1 MKKCNDI
8 LITLYL
14 KRKMLF
20 NIFSILKAFI
30 VSHMKVIVKIILIL
44 ILGVIIVM
52 GLKNVLKFDNSDVN
66 YHQKFDS
73 LEKVVYQKDIEL
85 LQNKIKRDSINQVR
99 TIKNIYY
106 DTQIKNYSNPDIV
119 GNDSISRYISEKIH
133 NR

>member
-1 MKKCNDI
+1 MKK
-8 LITLYL
+8 
-14 KRKMLF
+14 
-20 NIFSILKAFI
+20 FI
-30 VSHMKVIVKIILIL
+30 VSNIKAIVQIVFII
-44 ILGVIIVM
+44 ILGVIIVS
-52 GLKNVLKFDNSDVN
+52 GLKKAVKIDTSNAT

-73 LEKVVYQKDIEL
+73 LQKIVYQKDIEL
-85 LQNKIKRDSINQVR
+85 LQNKIKRDSINSIR

>member
-1 MKKCNDI
+1 MF
-8 LITLYL
+8 
-14 KRKMLF
+14 F
-20 NIFSILKAFI
+20 NLFSILKAFI
-30 VSHMKVIVKIILIL
+30 TSHLKVIIKTVFIA
-44 ILGVIIVM
+44 ILGIIIVT
-52 GLKNVLKFDNSDVN
+52 GFKHVVKFNTPNDT

-85 LQNKIKRDSINQVR
+85 LQNKIKRDSVNQVR
-99 TIKNIYY
+99 NIKNVYY

>member
-1 MKKCNDI
+1 M
-8 LITLYL
+8 
-14 KRKMLF
+14 
-20 NIFSILKAFI
+20 LKAFI
-30 VSHMKVIVKIILIL
+30 VSHIKAIVQIVFII
-44 ILGVIIVM
+44 ILGVIIVN
-52 GLKNVLKFDNSDVN
+52 GLKNIVKFNTPNVI

-73 LEKVVYQKDIEL
+73 LQKVVYQKDIEL
-85 LQNKIKRDSINQVR
+85 LQNKIKRDSINSIR